1 MKECRSCPSKQ
12 ACTEIP
18 AASTQETSHN
28 RDGCLSI
35 ARVALSSYS
44 SRFFLIDGLPQNV
57 QRQAAPQ
64 KRHVTGRE
72 IHFLFSAHI
81 AGEVAREHA
90 AVHLVVL
97 LGIARYSGYFLPTG
111 HTFRHGIAGELLGFV
126 QEVLLEARQVTA
138 SPAAH
143 RIIVLELALAYMCD
157 AEAPVRTPHV
167 NRGHQFVELENVAA
181 RASHLGVHMST
192 CVHRQEK
199 QTVQW

>member
-81 AGEVAREHA
+81 VGEVAREHA
-90 AVHLVVL
+90 AVHVVVL
-97 LGIARYSGYFLPTG
+97 LGSARYSAYFLPSG
-111 HTFRHGIAGELLGFV
+111 HTFRHGIVGELLGFV
-126 QEVLLEARQVTA
+126 QEVLLEARQGTCPRLHVRRRGTNAHQHHRWGCMRRTA
-138 SPAAH
+138 RCAQ
-143 RIIVLELALAYMCD
+143 RV
-157 AEAPVRTPHV
+157 PV
-167 NRGHQFVELENVAA
+167 Q
-181 RASHLGVHMST
+181 
-192 CVHRQEK
+192 
-199 QTVQW
+199 